1 MLARVDI
8 GEVRQRMRDPER
20 VPASGFVS
28 DETMIVRNPIF
39 IELSGNQ
46 IRCIGAWKDVTPGF
60 VYVDVI
66 AGDSGD
72 AHL

>member
-1 MLARVDI
+1 
-8 GEVRQRMRDPER
+8 MRDPER
-20 VPASGFVS
+20 VPVSGFVS

-46 IRCIGAWKDVTPGF
+46 VRCIGARKDVAGGF
-60 VYVDVI
+60 VYVDVL

-72 AHL
+72 APL